1 MAAAKVVP
9 FRGRADSGE
18 PYAGSRAKRLLGEIM
33 EKGQLSFSKHAREE
47 MAKDHM
53 QATDVVNVLRAGWVE
68 SSEQERGTWRY
79 RVKTQRMFVV
89 VAFRGTNSAT
99 VVTAWRVK

>member
-1 MAAAKVVP
+1 MAAVKVVP
-9 FRGRADSGE
+9 FRKGADSGE
-18 PYAGSRAKRLLGEIM
+18 PYAGSRAKR
-33 EKGQLSFSKHAREE
+33 LSFSKHAREE